1 LAEESILSDDLLRQL
16 ISVGEVDIL
25 VGLPTHN
32 NAKTVGHAA
41 QMVRA
46 GLIQYFPRQRTA
58 ILNADIG
65 SRDGTSDVVKAASIS
80 DDRGTSA
87 LRSLRTLHCISAHV
101 TGSPHKGAAFQTI
114 VAAADLLR
122 ARVCA
127 VVNPESTSMTPE
139 WIDRLVRPVYRDQF
153 DLVTPIYRR
162 HAFDGILI
170 TNLLYPVSRA
180 LFGKRLREPNPSDFA
195 FSSRLCSDLMN
206 QESWR
211 QELGQSGA
219 EFCFTAAGMAGN
231 YRLVQSFLGAKERMD
246 GQSTDLVLA
255 MRQILSALFW
265 SLNEY
270 YPSWNHTSES
280 QAVPTDGAEYD
291 VTFEY
296 VRVNRKRL
304 YEMFRSGVA
313 DLEPVLASILT
324 APTLEELKRCA
335 STPEPTVA
343 YSDELW
349 TKTIYEFAASYHR
362 TVINRD
368 HIIQALVP
376 LYRGRVHTFLE
387 KMRGAS
393 ALQMEEGLEELC
405 RTFEQLKPSLLAIW
419 AKQEGGS

>member
-1 LAEESILSDDLLRQL
+1 MAEESILSDDLLRQL

-32 NAKTVGHAA
+32 HAKTVGHTA
-41 QMVRA
+41 QMIRA
-46 GLIQYFPRQRTA
+46 GLLKYFPRERTA
-58 ILNADIG
+58 ILNADTG
-65 SRDGTSDVVKAASIS
+65 SKDGTSDIVKAASIS
-80 DDRGTSA
+80 DAREPSA
-87 LRSLRTLHCISAHV
+87 LQSLRTLHCISARLA
-101 TGSPHKGAAFQTI
+101 GSPNKGTALQAI

-122 ARVCA
+122 ARVC
-127 VVNPESTSMTPE
+127 VVITPETTSMTPE
-139 WIDRLVRPVYRDQF
+139 WIDRLVRPVYRDEF
-153 DLVTPIYRR
+153 DLVTPVYSR

-170 TNLLYPVSRA
+170 TNLLYPVTRA
-180 LFGKRLREPNPSDFA
+180 LYGKRVREPNPADFA
-195 FSSRLCSDLMN
+195 FSARLGGHLMG
-206 QESWR
+206 QEVWH

-219 EFCFTAAGMAGN
+219 EFCFTAAAMAGG
-231 YRLVQSFLGAKERMD
+231 YRLEQSFLGAKDRVEN
-246 GQSTDLVLA
+246 QSTDLVLA

-270 YPSWNHTSES
+270 FTAWNSVTES
-280 QAVPTDGAEYD
+280 QAVPTLGAEYEI
-291 VTFEY
+291 TLES

-335 STPEPTVA
+335 NTEEATIP

-349 TKTIYEFAASYHR
+349 AKTVYEFAASYHR
-362 TVINRD
+362 TVISRD

-387 KMRGAS
+387 QSRGAS
-393 ALQMEEGLEELC
+393 AQKVEQNIETLC
-405 RTFEQLKPSLLAIW
+405 QTFERLKPNLLAIW